1 MFAYFVVIP
10 HENKFQSKAAAGGNG
25 FVQGFLYDIM
35 DIIVWEAA
43 GVLLAAMKELLIMEN
58 EIRQNTDWLQEL
70 ADDASLWEERA
81 YEEMPAVIA
90 HEYKRLHELAKDGN
104 VYGTMLQLRD
114 VFELS
119 LKYPFLI
126 GLCILQ
132 SSGNS
137 EAGALYREFMSKFF
151 SESMTLGK
159 WFESVRKLNEQ
170 NQYLPEA
177 LAKIIKKTI
186 SLYGNN
192 HVIGEYHGVIN
203 WRNDTIG
210 HGALR
215 LEADEAIRSEMR
227 ALLQMLKNYFNQYLR
242 KIYGRCVL
250 KQGDKVLI
258 GYAAATEHQN
268 NQMPFSIE
276 IQYENGDKIPPL
288 QDLKYVLNID
298 DNIGFF
304 DSYIRNK
311 NSSKYLDY
319 VTGHHK
325 LNAKDFFY
333 ELYRELREC
342 GMVKVTQDF
351 SREKT
356 DDMIERMLNELEKSY
371 HFVVPRYAYNWLDE
385 KIKYMTKG
393 CFMLRMGRGMGKSTL
408 TAHLDGRYLDR
419 DYEKYIEDDCI
430 IRTYHC
436 SRNQVRDFDD
446 FIMNLN
452 TMFLEAD
459 GMKNR
464 ITDIKKKFKMIDT
477 EQADETERATAELLN
492 SCKQELGKK
501 IVLIIDGVDEI
512 IDRKI
517 FDFLPHSTN
526 LDDGIYVFYTSRPED
541 EISDESL
548 GERINGI
555 SIDDEWRILPDDE
568 EFRGVLSE
576 YAKNLL
582 KDAKK
587 IRKESIAEDYEHL
600 AERAGYSFLKV
611 QFLISLYG
619 SGETVDATV
628 LASEYDM
635 FGHYLNFLRRQ
646 YMEKFFV
653 IRMLPIL
660 VVLSIF
666 SNGLTFR
673 EISILLDDIVDND
686 LMLLASLNDLKGVL
700 SVDRSDRGNVYKLAN
715 EEYARYVKETEKD
728 LVKEYRKSFIDV
740 IKNAYNYLCEV
751 EDEPQEKSRKN
762 NYSTV
767 LEMFPQIDVVRSK
780 LLVLGI
786 EEEADRDFLEL
797 LLDLDDLI
805 GFSIN
810 SNKDLEYLSV
820 FQWIIEKLKE
830 NKCSQSIAWL
840 WYQML
845 ANPYY
850 SRLRMLSNF
859 THVCDEYFK
868 QIIAERKVDDFTDFF
883 WLAFDMLSTSK
894 HSDLTTKHGEELFGR
909 VRLRY
914 EWVFFAIVCQAW
926 RNNKFD
932 KVLSALTVKDRE
944 NYEIIDAIHEI
955 FEAISPLAVEA
966 HKCRF
971 ELNGMHLRFYERI
984 REEID
989 VKRAK
994 KIDNY
999 GYELNNLL
1007 LNLYLFLPSS
1017 FSLIKSLNETIVS
1030 RGYKPRFV
1038 YTNPS
1043 DGEKRQ
1049 IKEEDAER
1057 IFNLVMDAVT
1067 KNDRV
1072 AYWRIVDSM
1081 FQNENVS
1088 LYRAWS
1094 NPVYWLAVSSNADIM
1109 FDEEMWDMVN
1119 GIHPMYRM
1127 YAQNYEKGIKILE
1140 CWIKNEKKADDAP
1153 LPKELLHCSI
1163 LHYFQMLYPSV
1174 PLSASCKEIV
1184 NFVLRSKEEPG
1195 ESSRWLITMDCC
1207 GLVFARLFRSFHFF
1221 PKMIDDFLDRVV
1233 EYSIITVLLLIS
1245 ASKNFLIK
1253 KECMFYDFKNRNL
1266 KVKKMKHFFQWC
1278 YNHQMATK
1286 KEEKSFF
1293 SEWSLDVLIKFV
1305 AWCQSIQFSDNYT
1318 VDRYFIIGMSDG
1330 RIGRELFLAYLNQPN
1345 IEQVRHFKNWIDR
1358 YKDYKQSMDKEI
1370 LQFYFDQYHCYF
1382 INMVKLNQDKDLFD
1396 SLAEKDRDIMDALY
1410 DSDNKTNV
1418 QRYIIYNTWMA
1429 WFSYSQS
1436 IAENAGKY
1444 ARMVMS
1450 IIEKKVSSQ
1459 KDDYDYSIYL
1469 DAWVAC
1475 CQILLKTGELT
1486 SFDSVYEPFVSIT
1499 SHLRAYGPTAYH
1511 CAAMLMA
1518 QFNWILA
1525 ANLLNDFSEVSKLI
1539 PEIKKCSQDAD
1550 RQWNTSRFS
1559 ETSQKN
1565 IDVVNLISNYRLGKL
1580 DQGTFVSELKNIWM
1594 KLPVF
1599 PQFTTQIMGICHS
1612 FMKSSEYEKFFT
1624 IKTDYGSYYAKRY
1637 PCFFSYSD
1645 VMHFPALIQTIE
1657 EEWLEFV
1664 TEFQTQFL
1672 MPSDFMIENR

>member
-58 EIRQNTDWLQEL
+58 EIRQNTDWLKEL

-555 SIDDEWRILPDDE
+555 FIDDERCILPDDK

-587 IRKESIAEDYEHL
+587 KRKESIAEDYEHL
-600 AERAGYSFLKV
+600 AERAGYNFLNV

-619 SGETVDATV
+619 SGETVDAAL

-635 FGHYLNFLRRQ
+635 FGHYLDYLRRQ

-673 EISILLDDIVDND
+673 EISILLDDRVDND
-686 LMLLASLNDLKGVL
+686 LILLASLNDLKGVL
-700 SVDRSDRGNVYKLAN
+700 SVERSDKGNVYKLAN
-715 EEYARYVKETEKD
+715 ESYVSYVQEKYANDIRQCRQELIEE
-728 LVKEYRKSFIDV
+728 LLQS
-740 IKNAYNYLCEV
+740 V
-751 EDEPQEKSRKN
+751 EDYDVDFCWN
-762 NYSTV
+762 NKAF
-767 LEMFPQIDVVRSK
+767 LEIVTSETDSQ
-780 LLVLGI
+780 
-786 EEEADRDFLEL
+786 EADSQENEQLSKE
-797 LLDLDDLI
+797 
-805 GFSIN
+805 GFSIADKQMSVEKFSIVHDSEEDGKSEQN
-810 SNKDLEYLSV
+810 NLILELILRKYILFLSDED
-820 FQWIIEKLKE
+820 FESKE
-830 NKCSQSIAWL
+830 NIFDIAWAWL
-840 WYQML
+840 LLVARMGQVDSSLHDNAIMSVNFRWIKRVLMEAAEKSL
-845 ANPYY
+845 DEKIAWAWFYY
-850 SRLRMLSNF
+850 YVYPAIIKVEAKDDEVVNSKGD
-859 THVCDEYFK
+859 VEYFK
-868 QIIAERKVDDFTDFF
+868 
-883 WLAFDMLSTSK
+883 
-894 HSDLTTKHGEELFGR
+894 
-909 VRLRY
+909 
-914 EWVFFAIVCQAW
+914 
-926 RNNKFD
+926 N
-932 KVLSALTVKDRE
+932 
-944 NYEIIDAIHEI
+944 
-955 FEAISPLAVEA
+955 
-966 HKCRF
+966 
-971 ELNGMHLRFYERI
+971 
-984 REEID
+984 
-989 VKRAK
+989 
-994 KIDNY
+994 
-999 GYELNNLL
+999 
-1007 LNLYLFLPSS
+1007 
-1017 FSLIKSLNETIVS
+1017 
-1030 RGYKPRFV
+1030 
-1038 YTNPS
+1038 
-1043 DGEKRQ
+1043 
-1049 IKEEDAER
+1049 
-1057 IFNLVMDAVT
+1057 
-1067 KNDRV
+1067 
-1072 AYWRIVDSM
+1072 
-1081 FQNENVS
+1081 
-1088 LYRAWS
+1088 
-1094 NPVYWLAVSSNADIM
+1094 
-1109 FDEEMWDMVN
+1109 
-1119 GIHPMYRM
+1119 
-1127 YAQNYEKGIKILE
+1127 
-1140 CWIKNEKKADDAP
+1140 
-1153 LPKELLHCSI
+1153 
-1163 LHYFQMLYPSV
+1163 
-1174 PLSASCKEIV
+1174 
-1184 NFVLRSKEEPG
+1184 
-1195 ESSRWLITMDCC
+1195 
-1207 GLVFARLFRSFHFF
+1207 
-1221 PKMIDDFLDRVV
+1221 
-1233 EYSIITVLLLIS
+1233 LIS
-1245 ASKNFLIK
+1245 G
-1253 KECMFYDFKNRNL
+1253 
-1266 KVKKMKHFFQWC
+1266 
-1278 YNHQMATK
+1278 
-1286 KEEKSFF
+1286 
-1293 SEWSLDVLIKFV
+1293 DV
-1305 AWCQSIQFSDNYT
+1305 S
-1318 VDRYFIIGMSDG
+1318 
-1330 RIGRELFLAYLNQPN
+1330 ELFLMMTPGEESTAESQLL
-1345 IEQVRHFKNWIDR
+1345 R
-1358 YKDYKQSMDKEI
+1358 YCKKLMDSGLIRDVERF
-1370 LQFYFDQYHCYF
+1370 LL
-1382 INMVKLNQDKDLFD
+1382 M
-1396 SLAEKDRDIMDALY
+1396 LA
-1410 DSDNKTNV
+1410 
-1418 QRYIIYNTWMA
+1418 Q
-1429 WFSYSQS
+1429 
-1436 IAENAGKY
+1436 
-1444 ARMVMS
+1444 
-1450 IIEKKVSSQ
+1450 
-1459 KDDYDYSIYL
+1459 
-1469 DAWVAC
+1469 C
-1475 CQILLKTGELT
+1475 
-1486 SFDSVYEPFVSIT
+1486 
-1499 SHLRAYGPTAYH
+1499 
-1511 CAAMLMA
+1511 
-1518 QFNWILA
+1518 
-1525 ANLLNDFSEVSKLI
+1525 
-1539 PEIKKCSQDAD
+1539 
-1550 RQWNTSRFS
+1550 
-1559 ETSQKN
+1559 
-1565 IDVVNLISNYRLGKL
+1565 YRLGKL
-1580 DQGTFVSELKNIWM
+1580 ARNEKGTLFYIEEEEVTGEDGDTYIQKKERENPYRNIFYKYVSSLATDEKATLSDSRFIGFCDIGAFLETINKAVKDVFGQTVSISNASITKLIGHYENYCLNNKLNRPRTFRHFFGIRGHEFAYSEIKLLVDRIARCGESPQYWPAKYYVNPPIYRNEYSFYEEASISYRNKDSFHELANALLKDDEKGYYSLLCMDYSPFHPRILPYVLKPMGRRTKQGKAMIAFCSEEFEKLLEKMQSALGDGEKLKELFDNITNRTRQRQKIESIPFFDFFKKIKYKDLDSKEMLSKFKEWIDEFSDVPVLQMLYIKQYRKYVDEMVRLEEWDGLFDALLYDGIWQSNSLNYSDKAYYLAYGTRYFYGKGQLDKAKKVAKKCINFIRRPYENSANVDVLPKNGYMDEWAVCHHVLANIHDSQPEGDAYYIFDRMMPTDGEDKRSNKYILQAASSYFNHIIMAEILGDVNTIKDYVDKLSEFLTQLQKQELPIVDDDHFSEISDNVQMCIWLYNLRIRLKDSYTKESVGDYLVELKNIAQFIVENQFSI
-1594 KLPVF
+1594 KLQFIVLF
-1599 PQFTTQIMGICHS
+1599 ISLYKKAVPQ
-1612 FMKSSEYEKFFT
+1612 SEYEFFEEFEKGLRDSFALYHEYDLIAKYSVSFEDFRADMNFPSRGWDFPSYEDDAPPKCDSIFFT
-1624 IKTDYGSYYAKRY
+1624 VDGFTIDT
-1637 PCFFSYSD
+1637 SD
-1645 VMHFPALIQTIE
+1645 E
-1657 EEWLEFV
+1657 E
-1664 TEFQTQFL
+1664 
-1672 MPSDFMIENR
+1672 